1 MAITAKKHLGARMNT
16 FQPDLIIEVTGAC
29 NRACAGC
36 YAPNVVAKDA
46 SEVFEKRPE
55 LFIKSVAL
63 NNALSEI
70 VTPVCIAAI
79 RGGEPTLHPEIATLL
94 KTTATRANH
103 VFLETHGRWLMAED
117 FIPYME
123 LLEVIKTSGIIVKIS
138 FDKMHGLKTD
148 ELQRMTHFLNW
159 HDVDYRIAITEPTL
173 TDYMVTRSMCSWISD
188 NKIIYQPKAS
198 IADELVKPTIGTIN
212 VRGDLKKT
220 LTHKF
225 EEAPVLGV
233 AYA

>member
-1 MAITAKKHLGARMNT
+1 MNT

-55 LFIKSVAL
+55 LFLKSSAL

-70 VTPVCIAAI
+70 TSSVGIAAI
-79 RGGEPTLHPEIATLL
+79 RGGEPTLHPEIANLL
-94 KTTATRANH
+94 KNAATHAEH
-103 VFLETHGRWLMAED
+103 VFLETHGRWLMEEN
-117 FIPYME
+117 FVPYVE
-123 LLEVIKTSGIIVKIS
+123 LLNAVIDNGIIVKIS
-138 FDKMHGLKTD
+138 FDKMHGLKAD
-148 ELQRMTHFLNW
+148 ELQRIVHFLNW

-173 TDYMVTRSMCSWISD
+173 ADYMATRSLCSFVKD
-188 NKIIYQPKAS
+188 EKIIYQAKALS
-198 IADELVKPTIGTIN
+198 ADELVKPTIGTIN
-212 VRGDLKKT
+212 VRGELKAT

-225 EEAPVLGV
+225 NLTQELSV